1 MNDWAYTFYPV
12 SKKTWIDQ
20 VEKDLRGKS
29 LNSLLGEWWSGETL
43 QPLIHQ
49 EDAPKEIVRLPN
61 ELFTTPPRIV
71 ESIFVEGCSAK
82 EINDQILK
90 ALAFGA
96 ETIILEANSL
106 DNLPVD
112 VWLKDVHPE
121 MIKVQIQP
129 SSLSSNLSASL
140 LAFLKKGLEIRIARN
155 DKTDDGLNKTLS
167 DLTQAGIPL
176 NALRFIYAF
185 PSTGVW
191 DDQATSKLT
200 LFIDDLTQWKAS
212 GNEPQDFFE
221 RSLWKTE
228 SDPSYFKHIIQTRV
242 LHLLWHN
249 LMRVY
254 NIESAAAN
262 NTYLECHIRETE
274 KINPDKYLIRASMS
288 ALAASLT
295 GTSSLCI
302 HHLKGADIAD
312 FYKRTDRNIHHLLN
326 MESNMYAGTD
336 PLAGAYA
343 IDLYTTEWTK
353 KIWEGLSPEK

>member
-1 MNDWAYTFYPV
+1 MNDWAYTFDPV

-29 LNSLLGEWWSGETL
+29 LDSLLGEWWSGETL
-43 QPLIHQ
+43 QPLIHE
-49 EDAPKEIVRLPN
+49 EDAPKKIVRLPN
-61 ELFTTPPRIV
+61 ELFTAPPRIV
-71 ESIFVEGCSAK
+71 ETIIVEGCSAM

-112 VWLKDVHPE
+112 VWLKNVHLD

-129 SSLSSNLSASL
+129 SNLSSNLSASL
-140 LAFLKKGLEIRIARN
+140 LAFLKNGLDIRIFRN
-155 DKTDDGLNKTLS
+155 GVSNHALDRTLS

-176 NALRFIYAF
+176 NALRFMYAF

-191 DDQATSKLT
+191 DDQATSTLT
-200 LFIDDLTQWKAS
+200 LFIDDLTQWKAT
-212 GNEPQDFFE
+212 GNEPQDFFKQ
-221 RSLWKTE
+221 SLWKTE

-249 LMRVY
+249 LKLLY
-254 NIESAAAN
+254 NIESTAAN
-262 NTYLECHIRETE
+262 NAYLECHIRETE
-274 KINPDKYLIRASMS
+274 KINPDQYLIRASMS

-302 HHLKGADIAD
+302 HHLEGADIAD

-326 MESNMYAGTD
+326 MESNIYAGTD

-343 IDLYTTEWTK
+343 IDLCTTEWTK
-353 KIWEGLSPEK
+353 KIWEELSPKK